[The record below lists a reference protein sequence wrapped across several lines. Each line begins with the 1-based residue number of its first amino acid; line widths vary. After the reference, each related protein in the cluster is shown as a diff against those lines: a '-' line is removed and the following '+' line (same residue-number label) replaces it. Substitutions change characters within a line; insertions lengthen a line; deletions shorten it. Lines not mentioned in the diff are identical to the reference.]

1 MNYREHALAY
11 YRQYRAEGHRPDQA
25 LRIAQFSA
33 KYDEHSKKRDVLP
46 SRYDAYE
53 GEQRN
58 KLPNGW
64 YYVVKFQYDD
74 THEAPWDWDDGHGV
88 VIPLR
93 ERCSLEDWQLDWTM
107 GDRDGWL
114 YDRDASL
121 AKAIKEGWNAPPYH
135 EPGGAMRAVKADF
148 DYLRRWCKNDWWYV
162 GLIVEL
168 YDEDEHLID
177 ENSCWGYESF
187 STDYLCAE
195 ARSWAASMIRNER
208 RSLRAAAHQ
217 LRVTNRFHDAM
228 ECGL

>member
-33 KYDEHSKKRDVLP
+33 KYDKHSKKRDVLP
-46 SRYDAYE
+46 SRYDACE

-58 KLPNGW
+58 ELPNGW

-74 THEAPWDWDDGHGV
+74 THETPWDWDDCHGV

-93 ERCSLEDWQLDWTM
+93 GRCSLEDWQLDWTM
-107 GDRDGWL
+107 GDCDGWL

-148 DYLRRWCKNDWWYV
+148 DYLRRWCNDDWRYV

-168 YDEDEHLID
+168 YDEDERLID
-177 ENSCWGYESF
+177 EHSCWGYESF
-187 STDYLCAE
+187 SMDYLCAE
-195 ARSWAASMIRNER
+195 ARSWVASMIRNER